1 MSPSLK
7 AHSNYSTV
15 TCVENGW
22 VVHGVRPILFIYSFF
37 HEKGSKVVERES
49 PSLSNAEAPQCPVDF
64 SPLLKVRMYGM
75 CPITPPDLSI
85 HDKSLLK
92 RSAFRMK
99 KKRILFCGATKKN
112 GPVKNN
118 WSGKC
123 FQLHLSSSVKVPWK
137 TEGKAIRFDHFSN
150 LTIFLLNPLK
160 ELWMFSRM
168 FQALQSSTIFNN
180 AITSPTLFISSQ
192 YFWYGCRYYL
202 GSHTVAVLIWSRLV
216 VKRLI

>member
-1 MSPSLK
+1 MG
-7 AHSNYSTV
+7 
-15 TCVENGW
+15 GW
-22 VVHGVRPILFIYSFF
+22 FIEWGLFYLFIYFF
-37 HEKGSKVVERES
+37 TKKGRRLSRGSRRHCQMQKHLNALWIFPPFLKSECVECARLH
-49 PSLSNAEAPQCPVDF
+49 PLTCLSMINLFWKEV
-64 SPLLKVRMYGM
+64 LLGW
-75 CPITPPDLSI
+75 
-85 HDKSLLK
+85 
-92 RSAFRMK
+92 K
-99 KKRILFCGATKKN
+99 KKDFGLWCYEKN

-180 AITSPTLFISSQ
+180 AITPPALFISSQ
-192 YFWYGCRYYL
+192 YFWCMDAGI
-202 GSHTVAVLIWSRLV
+202 T
-216 VKRLI
+216 